1 VTIDG
6 RVGTEL
12 GGYQIE
18 SVLGR
23 GGMSVVYLARHLR
36 LKRPAAVKVLSPEL
50 AEDDR
55 FRDRFIRESELAAS
69 LDHPNIVPI
78 YEAGEADGLLYIA
91 MRYVEGTDLGALI
104 TGNGVLTPDRTVDL
118 LSPVADALD
127 AAHARGLVH
136 RDVKPANILIDPSRG
151 PGREVVYLS
160 DFGLTKRTASV
171 SGLTRS
177 GQFMGTVDY
186 VAPEQVQGQPV
197 DGRADQYSLGCVA
210 YECLTGQ
217 PPFRKDT
224 EVAVLW
230 AQVNDAPP
238 PASTVWPDL
247 PNAIDRP
254 LARAMAKQPDQ
265 RFRSCAAFVR
275 ALGAPVR
282 ALGRPAAEAA
292 DEVDALEEVQ
302 AGKGRGRWLV
312 AAGVGATVAAAV
324 VVFALILGGGT
335 PGPGARPSPGAA
347 VQVGRGAIRIDPAT
361 NRVAAVAPVENAGGD
376 IAVAGGFVWAT
387 DHTGISKIDPARNVV
402 VGHIDGEYCCLE
414 GSPDELWA
422 EFSKID
428 LSNEQFTSHLVR
440 IDPQTNRVHRMGGG
454 IRTRVSA
461 RDVGIQDIE
470 VSGDE
475 LWYVEGASVGDA
487 PEDTLAVRLNIAT
500 GDRREYRTESPP
512 GGCSFEGCPWQTLA
526 VGEGAVW
533 FLNNTGTVTRL
544 DPLTGED
551 QKLVVPGADGVA
563 AGEGYVWVLDNGGTQ
578 VLQIDPDTL
587 REIERFRVGGDPRT
601 IAVGEGAVW
610 VVNRG
615 DATVSRIDPTSGDV
629 TAIPVGLGLGNLTV
643 DQSGVW
649 VPR

>member
-36 LKRPAAVKVLSPEL
+36 LKRPAALKVLSPEL
-50 AEDDR
+50 AEDER
-55 FRDRFIRESELAAS
+55 FRERFIRESELAAS
-69 LDHPNIVPI
+69 LDHPSIVPI

-91 MRYVEGTDLGALI
+91 MRYVKGADLGALLRES
-104 TGNGVLTPDRTVDL
+104 GALSPQRTVDL
-118 LSPVADALD
+118 LAPVADALD
-127 AAHARGLVH
+127 AAHAKGLVH
-136 RDVKPANILIDPSRG
+136 RDVKPGNILIDPSRG
-151 PGREVVYLS
+151 SGREVVYLS

-186 VAPEQVQGQPV
+186 VAPEQVQGHPV
-197 DGRADQYSLGCVA
+197 DGRADQYSLGCLA
-210 YECLTGQ
+210 FECLTGQ
-217 PPFRKDT
+217 PPFRKET

-230 AQVNDAPP
+230 AQVNEAPP
-238 PASTVWPDL
+238 RASGARPSL
-247 PNAIDRP
+247 PRSLDRP
-254 LARAMAKQPDQ
+254 VARAMAKQPDQ
-265 RFRSCAAFVR
+265 RFRSCSAFVR
-275 ALGAPVR
+275 ALAAPMR
-282 ALGRPAAEAA
+282 APTSAPTRAAEGEEAG
-292 DEVDALEEVQ
+292 EEVG
-302 AGKGRGRWLV
+302 AGRGRARSLAV
-312 AAGVGATVAAAV
+312 VGVGAAVVAAAV
-324 VVFALILGGGT
+324 AFVLTSGGGK
-335 PGPGARPSPGAA
+335 PGSGSSPSANAP
-347 VQVGRGAIRIDPAT
+347 VQQVGRGAITIDPAT
-361 NRVAAVAPVENAGGD
+361 NRVAAVTPVENAGGD
-376 IAVAGGFVWAT
+376 VAVAGGFVWAT

-402 VGHIDGEYCCLE
+402 IGHIDGQYCCLE
-414 GSPDELWA
+414 GSPDGVWA
-422 EFSKID
+422 E
-428 LSNEQFTSHLVR
+428 LGLVRVGGDFDSYLLR
-440 IDPQTNRVHRMGGG
+440 IDPTTNRVHRMGEK
-454 IRTRVSA
+454 
-461 RDVGIQDIE
+461 DVGIQDIE
-470 VSGDE
+470 VVGDE

-487 PEDTLAVRLNIAT
+487 PEDTLAVRVDLVS
-500 GDRREYRTESPP
+500 GDRRSYRTESPP
-512 GGCSFEGCPWQTLA
+512 GGCSFEGCPWETLA

-544 DPLTGED
+544 DPVSGED

-563 AGEGYVWVLDNGGTQ
+563 AGEGYVWVIDNAGTQ

-587 REIERFRVGGDPRT
+587 REIQRFPVGRDPRA

-615 DATVSRIDPTSGDV
+615 DATISRIDPASGDV

-643 DQSGVW
+643 DETGVW